1 MTIQLKDKNRTV
13 YDTIALL
20 IVFACVFIFLI
31 CFPAC
36 TASLNVVSN
45 QGKATD
51 LVDETQST
59 DPEVSPSLSVPV
71 SAV

>member
-1 MTIQLKDKNRTV
+1 MTIQLKDKNRTF
-13 YDTIALL
+13 YDTVALL

-31 CFPAC
+31 CFPSC

-59 DPEVSPSLSVPV
+59 DPEVSPTLSVPV